1 MRMIN
6 GIKKCLSSL
15 VITAVFSSIGWCAT
29 DPMPMVVQ
37 MNAQVIG
44 TLKKHKSELKA
55 HPQYVE
61 QAIKTYFIPHVDTQ
75 GMSRSV
81 LGRNIWQT
89 ATIDEKIQFTSE
101 FTNLVLRT
109 YAQPLVNFNGEK
121 VEFLPMKPSATPK
134 FSQIKSIV
142 VRPNGQ
148 RIPITY
154 HLVQSND
161 EWKIYDLSVEGVS
174 LLNSFRSQFGDA
186 LKQDSLK
193 TVIHAL
199 HEKNKKHSS

>member
-1 MRMIN
+1 MIN

-15 VITAVFSSIGWCAT
+15 VVTAVFAGFGWCAT

-89 ATIDEKIQFTSE
+89 ATIDEKNQFTIE

-121 VEFLPMKPSATPK
+121 VEFLPMKASASPK
-134 FSQIKSIV
+134 FAQIKSIV

-154 HLVQSND
+154 HLVQNND

-199 HEKNKKHSS
+199 HEKNKKSSS